1 MRAGVAAGQRKGTPM
16 AACGDAATLV
26 LATDLARV
34 LLGRIEDLHLTDLS
48 LQLRGF

>member
-1 MRAGVAAGQRKGTPM
+1 M

-34 LLGRIEDLHLTDLS
+34 LLGRIEDLHCQNPTDLGV
-48 LQLRGF
+48 QLRGF

>member
-1 MRAGVAAGQRKGTPM
+1 M

-34 LLGRIEDLHLTDLS
+34 LLGRIEDLHRQNPTYLEV
-48 LQLRGF
+48 QLRGF

>member
-1 MRAGVAAGQRKGTPM
+1 M

-34 LLGRIEDLHLTDLS
+34 LHGRIEDLQCQNPTDLGV
-48 LQLRGF
+48 QLRSF